1 MVLICSCSM
10 QVGTLVTG
18 FLSQTELGAQSVLLR
33 YAMFTTGFVFALAAA
48 PITLMGRAAG
58 AAESSHLLNSAG
70 RRSHSSVTTS
80 SDGAPKSKLFT
91 Y

>member
-1 MVLICSCSM
+1 M

-58 AAESSHLLNSAG
+58 AAERSPLLNSAG
-70 RRSHSSVTTS
+70 TLSHSLVTAS
-80 SDGAPKSKLFT
+80 SGKAHDIHI
-91 Y
+91 